1 MENYFTTVSVG
12 ANLKAAIFDNSQMN
26 GVNLRLA
33 SLRGS
38 SLRSCN
44 LRYAIMAGTDME
56 VRKIPLV
63 LHVALSS
70 GHSYIASKLLSSLF
84 SSN

>member
-1 MENYFTTVSVG
+1 MYMYVYVCVCECEREFILPIFVG

-56 VRKIPLV
+56 VRNAIK
-63 LHVALSS
+63 VASPP
-70 GHSYIASKLLSSLF
+70 GHSQLLSF
-84 SSN
+84 

>member
-1 MENYFTTVSVG
+1 MDERLGIHTNLEGEREGRGGVQAYTCSREVIFYFCTG
-12 ANLKAAIFDNSQMN
+12 ANVKAAIFDNSQMN

-56 VRKIPLV
+56 VR
-63 LHVALSS
+63 
-70 GHSYIASKLLSSLF
+70 
-84 SSN
+84 NT